1 MIRRSIASITVLW
14 TEPERAPALRIVL
27 LTAFYLA
34 VFVGLVVL
42 YGRGDFRAP
51 RFVYQDF

>member
-1 MIRRSIASITVLW
+1 
-14 TEPERAPALRIVL
+14 VL

-34 VFVGLVVL
+34 VFVGLVVV
-42 YGRGDFRAP
+42 YGRGHFPAP